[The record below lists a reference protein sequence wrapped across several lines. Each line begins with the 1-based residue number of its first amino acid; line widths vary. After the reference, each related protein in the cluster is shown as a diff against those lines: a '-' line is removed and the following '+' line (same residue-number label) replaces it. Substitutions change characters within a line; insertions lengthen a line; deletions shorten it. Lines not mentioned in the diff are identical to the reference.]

1 MPALYLTPAE
11 VAERWAMSARHVR
24 RLCRTGALAA
34 MQSGSDWRVP
44 IAAVESYEAAHT
56 NGTPIQAPAITHE
69 EVRPAA
75 VVDGFTLPKDYTPCF
90 PELWNR

>member
-11 VAERWAMSARHVR
+11 VAERWRRSVRHVNR
-24 RLCRTGALAA
+24 MAQQGRIPAVRIEG
-34 MQSGSDWRVP
+34 GWRFSV
-44 IAAVESYEAAHT
+44 AAVEAYEAAHT